1 MEKLLVAAAIDF
13 AALVCCVA
21 YAKAEVVSRDTVAY
35 TGSYRLE
42 KIEKSN
48 DYGEVSVR
56 YVAYLDSVVN
66 SKGEPRKVSIT
77 KATYESGRIDAVVF
91 NNNAD
96 GSRKISKAVNTGK
109 GGKK

>member
-1 MEKLLVAAAIDF
+1 MKKLIVAAALII
-13 AALVCCVA
+13 AAVA
-21 YAKAEVVSRDTVAY
+21 TTKAEVVSRDTVPY
-35 TGSYRLE
+35 TGTYRLE
-42 KIEKSN
+42 KVEKSN

-96 GSRKISKAVNTGK
+96 GSRKIAKAVNTGK